1 MQKDLKSIDKQLSKA
16 IKTEDV
22 ANLVK
27 SLPFIYKRAKVIKRL
42 RAKGDSFEDIA
53 KLFNLSVSGVKT
65 IYYRIVRRSFDVFMK
80 RWLDNTSNIKWLD
93 EMFIQSYDGNS
104 ILLDLPTIYKKRI
117 LIAKYKDKSYAEIA
131 IKLRMQPE
139 AVASMSKRIK
149 KGATLSEV

>member
-1 MQKDLKSIDKQLSKA
+1 MQKDLKSIDEQLSKA

-22 ANLVK
+22 PNLVK

-42 RAKGDSFEDIA
+42 RVKGDSFEDIA
-53 KLFNLSVSGVKT
+53 ELFNLSVSGVKT

-93 EMFIQSYDGNS
+93 EMFIQSYDDNS

-117 LIAKYKDKSYAEIA
+117 LIAKYKNKSYAEIA

-149 KGATLSEV
+149 KGATLSKV